1 MHPGLVNKTVKK
13 TSDSTIISLDK
24 NRLPRHIAI
33 IMDGNGRWARSKG
46 LVRTLGHENGVDA
59 LRRIATA
66 SAEIGI
72 EYLTVYAFSTENW
85 HRPKSEVKALMS
97 ILVRALRKE
106 LSTLLDNNIRLQAI
120 GDIALLPNEIQKQL
134 REVIQ
139 LTSEGDRMAL
149 TLALSYSSKE
159 EILRATRLLAEDVQR
174 GLLLPENITE
184 EVFEN
189 YLYTRGMPHPDLLI
203 RTSGEYRISNY
214 LLWQLA
220 YTELYFSPKLWP
232 DFTKEDL
239 YQAIAEYQNRERRF
253 GLTSEQL
260 NENT

>member
-120 GDIALLPNEIQKQL
+120 GEIALLPNEVQKQL

-174 GLLLPENITE
+174 GFLLPENITE

-203 RTSGEYRISNY
+203 RTSGEYRFSNY

-239 YQAIAEYQNRERRF
+239 YQAIAEYQKRERRF

>member
-120 GDIALLPNEIQKQL
+120 GEIALLPNEIQKQL

-139 LTSEGDRMAL
+139 LTSEGDRMTL

-174 GLLLPENITE
+174 GFLLPENITE

-203 RTSGEYRISNY
+203 RTSGEYRFSNY

-239 YQAIAEYQNRERRF
+239 YQAIAEYQKRERRF

>member
-1 MHPGLVNKTVKK
+1 MQIRLVEK
-13 TSDSTIISLDK
+13 SDSIPAANVAIEVDAK
-24 NRLPRHIAI
+24 RLPRHIAI

-46 LVRTLGHENGVDA
+46 YLRTLGHENGVDA

-66 SAEIGI
+66 SAELGI

-85 HRPKSEVKALMS
+85 KRPKSEVKALMS

-120 GDIALLPNEIQKQL
+120 GDISLLPLEIQKQL
-134 REVIQ
+134 YEVIE
-139 LTSEGDRMAL
+139 LTAGGKRMAL

-159 EILRATRLLAEDVQR
+159 EILRATRQLAEDVKS
-174 GLLLPENITE
+174 GLLQPENITE
-184 EVFEN
+184 QIFEN

-239 YQAIAEYQNRERRF
+239 LLAIAEYQKRERRF
-253 GLTSEQL
+253 GLISEQI
-260 NENT
+260 NEDI